1 MIDTGAGSGNDG
13 LHPQAGRQAGAT
25 SAGWLAA
32 PASGPAADR
41 LGEHPSRRGV
51 TLIGG
56 GDAGARQRV
65 VEHLRQARLAWRQAR
80 EAELTIDDSLWL
92 QTGQVAAAPGAA
104 GQGRAASAKTVSE
117 GSVSG
122 GGAAPV
128 GRPASRFATAGARN
142 GLPWGRAGLLS
153 HASHAA
159 GSARGPQVGVAGA
172 PQAEAGV
179 LQAAAAGASQ
189 APEASTLP
197 AEAEAS
203 VAAGPDER
211 FAGGCICCLG
221 GPAFRTTLVR
231 LLRRSDWHHLYL
243 EVNAEPEHV
252 LRIVEQLRSPPFS
265 QYLAIAL
272 LVEVVGS
279 DGPADGAAAPWAST
293 RVTPDGDWQ
302 WLDPLAPWPF
312 VAVESVEPVQTAQSA
327 QSVGSVRPLRPVESV
342 RPAEGAVPTWL
353 ALRWPA
359 DQGGLPSRDEVAEAL
374 WALAAVPGLLGARA
388 VLQGSRSTY
397 DWRLPAGGAASADAA
412 QEAAAS
418 ADLGLSGRNLS
429 AVLRPRETGW
439 RLDNRLLL
447 EMAQGIDLAALN
459 RALLALQELWR

>member
-1 MIDTGAGSGNDG
+1 M
-13 LHPQAGRQAGAT
+13 
-25 SAGWLAA
+25 
-32 PASGPAADR
+32 
-41 LGEHPSRRGV
+41 

-56 GDAGARQRV
+56 GDAEARQRV
-65 VEHLRQARLAWRQAR
+65 VERLRQARLAWRQAR

-92 QTGQVAAAPGAA
+92 QTGQVAATPGMA
-104 GQGRAASAKTVSE
+104 GQGAAVAGAVGQGRGASAKAVSE
-117 GSVSG
+117 GSVPG
-122 GGAAPV
+122 GTAPV
-128 GRPASRFATAGARN
+128 GRPASRFATAGARS

-159 GSARGPQVGVAGA
+159 GSARGPQAGVAGA
-172 PQAEAGV
+172 PQAGAGVLKAGAAGV
-179 LQAAAAGASQ
+179 LQA
-189 APEASTLP
+189 PEAGTLP

-203 VAAGPDER
+203 AAAGPDER

-231 LLRRSDWHHLYL
+231 LLRRPDWRHLYL

-252 LRIVEQLRSPPFS
+252 LRIVEQLRSPPFN

-272 LVEVVGS
+272 LVEVAGS
-279 DGPADGAAAPWAST
+279 NGPAEGDDGAPWASA
-293 RVTPDGDWQ
+293 RVTPDGNWQ
-302 WLDPLAPWPF
+302 WLDPLAPWS
-312 VAVESVEPVQTAQSA
+312 AEPVQPAQSA

-388 VLQGSRSTY
+388 VLQGSRSAY
-397 DWRLPAGGAASADAA
+397 DWRLPAGGVASADAA

-447 EMAQGIDLAALN
+447 EMAQGIDLAALD

>member
-1 MIDTGAGSGNDG
+1 M
-13 LHPQAGRQAGAT
+13 
-25 SAGWLAA
+25 
-32 PASGPAADR
+32 
-41 LGEHPSRRGV
+41 

-56 GDAGARQRV
+56 RDAGARQRV
-65 VEHLRQARLAWRQAR
+65 VERLRQARLAWRQKGENGAL
-80 EAELTIDDSLWL
+80 ADDSLWL
-92 QTGQVAAAPGAA
+92 QTGQVAATPGMAGQGAAVADAA
-104 GQGRAASAKTVSE
+104 GQGRGASAKAVSE
-117 GSVSG
+117 GSVPG
-122 GGAAPV
+122 GTAPV
-128 GRPASRFATAGARN
+128 GRPASRFATAGACS

-159 GSARGPQVGVAGA
+159 GSARGPQAGVAGA
-172 PQAEAGV
+172 PQAGAGV
-179 LQAAAAGASQ
+179 PRAGAAGASQ
-189 APEASTLP
+189 APEAGALP

-203 VAAGPDER
+203 AAAGPDER

-231 LLRRSDWHHLYL
+231 LLRRPDWHHLYL

-272 LVEVVGS
+272 LVEVAGS
-279 DGPADGAAAPWAST
+279 NGPAEGDDGAPWASA
-293 RVTPDGDWQ
+293 RVTPDGGWQ
-302 WLDPLAPWPF
+302 WLGPLAPWPA
-312 VAVESVEPVQTAQSA
+312 VAADPAGRTELA
-327 QSVGSVRPLRPVESV
+327 QSVESIGSVRPLRPVESV

-374 WALAAVPGLLGARA
+374 WALAAVPGLLGAQA
-388 VLQGSRSTY
+388 VLQGSRSAY
-397 DWRLPAGGAASADAA
+397 DWRLPAGGVASADAA

-447 EMAQGIDLAALN
+447 EMAQGIDLAALD